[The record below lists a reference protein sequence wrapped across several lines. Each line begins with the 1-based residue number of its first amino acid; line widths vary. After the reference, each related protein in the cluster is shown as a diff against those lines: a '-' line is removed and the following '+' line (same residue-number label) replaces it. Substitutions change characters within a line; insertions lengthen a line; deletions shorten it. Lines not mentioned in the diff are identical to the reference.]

1 MPDSSPEDSV
11 EEGHDPGSDSVGVP
25 VVQFTVVTGA
35 PLGLQVDHGMD
46 VETGLHV
53 AVVRGALEA
62 AVATSSLQPAVDD
75 LGGCVEDLL
84 WNAFAEATATRSVPA
99 VLLCWPSEHA
109 DVCHYPTGPI
119 FTSSRNR

>member
-1 MPDSSPEDSV
+1 MSLLS
-11 EEGHDPGSDSVGVP
+11 
-25 VVQFTVVTGA
+25 
-35 PLGLQVDHGMD
+35 
-46 VETGLHV
+46 
-53 AVVRGALEA
+53 A
-62 AVATSSLQPAVDD
+62 AHSKRLATSSLQPAVDD

-99 VLLCWPSEHA
+99 VLPCWPSEHA

>member
-1 MPDSSPEDSV
+1 LTVIRFRDMPDSSPEDSV

-62 AVATSSLQPAVDD
+62 AGHL
-75 LGGCVEDLL
+75 
-84 WNAFAEATATRSVPA
+84 VPA
-99 VLLCWPSEHA
+99 A
-109 DVCHYPTGPI
+109 G
-119 FTSSRNR
+119 RR